1 MNSIPNEWMKYWE
14 SRKDA
19 FSSECLAE
27 LQRFETATRDPQ
39 GTQQDVLRDVI
50 SVSKGSLHWQ
60 ECGYSSV
67 SGVDDYRST
76 LPIMRYDDFVPLIDR
91 EIRTKGG
98 VLTCSP
104 VMRWLKTSGTT
115 GTPKRVPYTL
125 HWVLNYR
132 IPAMKAM
139 WGTYSRLH
147 PELLSNPYATLDTQ
161 TVRENAQDYIHGVPF
176 QAVSNRHPRM
186 NSMDWNPPWY
196 EAPWFCENAPV
207 SFEDK
212 MYCRVRHLVGKDL
225 YFINAINPSTLLSL
239 RDHIGTSKEK
249 LVADVRNGTIDGQ
262 PLCNADPHEADRLE
276 KVLANPGF
284 TLKDIWPTLGLYACW
299 LSASA
304 GLYQQALE
312 EIFPGVARLPFMS
325 CGTEGVV
332 TIPVS
337 EDAYSQPL
345 AINQA
350 FFEFV
355 EDDVP
360 LGELVERGEK
370 PQTLLA
376 HQLTAGK
383 NYHVIMSQANGLYR
397 LWTGDIYHVDR
408 VVDGTP
414 WIHFLHRDGVFHSF
428 TGEKLTE
435 HQVTAALRRGF
446 AAADRQIG
454 LYLCGPRWGQPPS
467 YVVVAEARGADVTLG
482 ATLSRHVESAL
493 QDISI
498 EYESKR
504 VSNRLGPI
512 EVHVVPENSIQAFV
526 ERKRQK
532 VSRGGVKEP
541 GMGGVMAPAEPGV
554 KRGF

>member
-1 MNSIPNEWMKYWE
+1 MNSFKNDWMNYWE
-14 SRKDA
+14 ERQED
-19 FSSECLAE
+19 FNTECLAE
-27 LQRFETATRDPQ
+27 LERFTQATKCPIE
-39 GTQQDVLRDVI
+39 TQQNVLRDVI
-50 SVSKGSLHWQ
+50 SVSKESLHWQ
-60 ECGYSSV
+60 ERGYSHV
-67 SGVDDYRST
+67 SDVDDYRKT
-76 LPIMRYDDFVPLIDR
+76 LPIMRYDDFIPLIER

-104 VMRWLKTSGTT
+104 VLRWLKTSGTT
-115 GTPKRVPYTL
+115 GIPKRVPYTL
-125 HWVLNYR
+125 HWMLNYR

-139 WGTYSRLH
+139 WGTYIRLH
-147 PELLSNPYATLDTQ
+147 PNILSNPYATLDTQ
-161 TVRENAQDYIHGVPF
+161 TVRENAQDHILGVPF
-176 QAVSNRHPRM
+176 QSISNRHPRM
-186 NSMDWNPPWY
+186 NNLDWNPPWY
-196 EAPWFCENAPV
+196 EAPWFREDAPT

-212 MYCRVRHLVGKDL
+212 MYCRIRHLVGKDL
-225 YFINAINPSTLLSL
+225 YFINAINPSTLISL
-239 RDHIGTSKEK
+239 RDHISANKEK
-249 LVADVRNGTIDGQ
+249 LIADVLQGTIDGR
-262 PLCNADPHEADRLE
+262 PICAPDPHEAERLE
-276 KVLANPGF
+276 KTLANPGF
-284 TLKDIWPTLGLYACW
+284 TLKDVWPTLGLYACW

-312 EIFPGVARLPFMS
+312 DLFPGVARLPFMS

-337 EDAYSQPL
+337 EDVGSQPL

-350 FFEFV
+350 FYEFV

-370 PQTLLA
+370 PDTLLA

-383 NYHVIMSQANGLYR
+383 SYHVIMSQANGLFR

-435 HQVTAALRRGF
+435 HQVTTALTQGF
-446 AAADRQIG
+446 AAADRKIG
-454 LYLCGPRWGQPPS
+454 LYLCGPRWGQLPS
-467 YVVVAEARGADVTLG
+467 YVVVAEAREANAGLAEI
-482 ATLSRHVESAL
+482 LSKNVESAL
-493 QDISI
+493 QQISI

-504 VSNRLGPI
+504 VSNRLGPV
-512 EVHVVPENSIQAFV
+512 EVHVVPENSIQALV

-532 VSRGGVKEP
+532 GNANQYKYKPFQKDTDFLSEL
-541 GMGGVMAPAEPGV
+541 AEQ
-554 KRGF
+554 